1 MRIILA
7 FSVILSI
14 SVQGQSKLDSL
25 ELALEQTSTDS
36 TRIKLLHQLSDE
48 YSYEYPAKAQ
58 ELLQQAISLSEE
70 ANTPLLTIEG
80 LSKLGHFLALRS
92 SYDSALNAFERALRL
107 SEKEDFDKGYSEA
120 LLGLGET
127 HWRQGNLKKAQEYQE
142 RNIEF
147 SRSIGNKEGIASSY
161 NTLGN
166 INNDVGEFTKAME
179 YYTSAANLF
188 EEIGNKRNT
197 SIALTNVGLIHQRL
211 ENYEKA
217 IDYYLAS
224 DSIFEQLEF
233 HRGNAYIASKL
244 ATVYKN
250 LEQYEKSLSY
260 SQRALTAYEKLGGR
274 SAIAEIKHNVGNLY
288 WEQKKYEEA
297 LPYYLEARAINLE
310 IGDSMAVALNTQ
322 SVGGTYFQLDQSDKA
337 LQYLEEALTIAKA
350 TGAKLTIMD
359 SYETLSAVHFDQQNF
374 QSAYENLSQ
383 FIKLRDSLYTIE
395 KRDLAS
401 EIEAK
406 YQNEAKQN
414 EIDLLESE
422 NTLQALQIE
431 KRQNERNG
439 LIIISIVI
447 LIVLALIINQ
457 YRIKQASNKQLKE
470 LDQIK
475 STFFENIS
483 HEFRTPLSLI
493 LAPVKD
499 RMKQPLEE
507 GDEHLFNTVIKNA
520 ENLDELIKQLLD
532 LAKLEKDKYDLRL
545 EPVESSG
552 FFKVITASYESLA
565 AVKQITFDIEIP
577 DEDQWLELDKDLLRK
592 ICNNLL
598 SNAFKFTPADGHVR
612 FRLTYDENLIIDV
625 SDTGPGIPTKDQERI
640 FDRFSQVDGPHATG
654 TGIGLALTREL
665 VEASGGTIKLTSK
678 VGEGSSFEV
687 SIPVNPVSAQESDS
701 SEVLSEQA
709 HDVVE
714 NTFALSEKEQTLL
727 IIEDNADLRT
737 YLSSLFQEEYN
748 IHSAID
754 GKKGIDAAKEIIPDL
769 VISDIMMDEMDGLE
783 VCRSL
788 KSNEETDHIPIILL
802 TARSDQQTKL
812 EGLKQGADAYILKP
826 FESEELRATVHNLI
840 EQRQKLRARYT
851 STPDNGESS
860 QVETPPFVLK
870 CEKIVHDNLSNDSF
884 TADDFSR
891 EIGMSRMQ
899 VHRKLKAMT
908 DLSTT
913 AFIRHHRLIEA
924 KSLLEKGEPV
934 SQVAYAVGF
943 SSLSYFSK
951 VFKEHYG
958 ILPSEH
964 ASQTF

>member
-14 SVQGQSKLDSL
+14 SAQSQSKLDSL
-25 ELALEQTSTDS
+25 ETAFEQTTIDS
-36 TRIKLLHQLSDE
+36 TRVKLLHQLFDE
-48 YSYEYPAKAQ
+48 YSYEFPAKAK
-58 ELLQQAISLSEE
+58 EILQQAIELSQE
-70 ANTPLLTIEG
+70 ANTSFLTVEG
-80 LSKLGHFLALRS
+80 FNKLGHFLAIRS
-92 SYDSALNAFERALRL
+92 SYDSALSAFESALL
-107 SEKEDFDKGYSEA
+107 LAEEVEFDRGYSEA

-127 HWRQGNLKKAQEYQE
+127 YWRQGNLKKAQEYQE

-147 SRSIGNKEGIASSY
+147 SQSIDNTEGIAGSY

-166 INNDVGEFTKAME
+166 INNDLGEYTKAME
-179 YYTSAANLF
+179 YYTSAAKLF
-188 EEIGNKRNT
+188 EELGNKRNT
-197 SIALTNVGLIHQRL
+197 SIALTNIGVIHQKL

-224 DSIFEQLEF
+224 DSIFEQLQF
-233 HRGNAYIASKL
+233 HRGNAFISSRL

-250 LEQYEKSLSY
+250 LGKFEESLSY
-260 SQRALTAYEKLGGR
+260 SQKALAGFEKLGGR
-274 SAIAEIKHNVGNLY
+274 SDIAEIKHNVGNLY
-288 WEQKKYEEA
+288 WEQQKYDEA

-310 IGDSMAVALNTQ
+310 IGDSMAVALN
-322 SVGGTYFQLDQSDKA
+322 SRSIGGTYFQLDQSDKA
-337 LQYLEEALTIAKA
+337 LEYLEEALTIGKA
-350 TGAKLTIMD
+350 TGAKLSIMD
-359 SYETLSAVHFDQQNF
+359 SYETLSAVYFKKQDFKKAYQN
-374 QSAYENLSQ
+374 QSL

-439 LIIISIVI
+439 LIILSIAI
-447 LIVLALIINQ
+447 LIALALFINQ
-457 YRIKQASNKQLKE
+457 YSIKQKSNKQLKE

-499 RMKQPLEE
+499 RMNQPLKE
-507 GDEHLFNTVIKNA
+507 GDEHLFSTIIKNA

-532 LAKLEKDKYDLRL
+532 LAKLEKGKYDLQL
-545 EPVESSG
+545 EPVEASG

-565 AVKQITFDIEIP
+565 AVKQITFDVEIT
-577 DEDQWLELDKDLLRK
+577 DEEQWLELDKDLLRK
-592 ICNNLL
+592 ICSNLL
-598 SNAFKFTPADGHVR
+598 SNAFKFTPAGGSVR
-612 FRLTYDENLIIDV
+612 FRLTIDKNLKIDV
-625 SDTGPGIPTKDQERI
+625 SDTGPGVPTKDQERI
-640 FDRFSQVDGPHATG
+640 FDRFSQVEGPHATG

-665 VEASGGTIKLTSK
+665 VEASGGTIKLISK

-687 SIPVNPVSAQESDS
+687 SIPVNPVPAQEMDQ
-701 SEVLSEQA
+701 SEVLSEQERDIA
-709 HDVVE
+709 E
-714 NTFALSEKEQTLL
+714 NTFASSEKEQTLL
-727 IIEDNADLRT
+727 IIEDNEDLRS
-737 YLSSLFQEEYN
+737 YLSDLFLEEYN
-748 IHSAID
+748 IHSAVD
-754 GKKGIDAAKEIIPDL
+754 GKEGIDLAKEIIPDL
-769 VISDIMMDEMDGLE
+769 VISDIMMAEMDGLE
-783 VCRSL
+783 VCKSL
-788 KSNEETDHIPIILL
+788 KSNVETDHIPIILL

-812 EGLKQGADAYILKP
+812 EGLKQGADAYLLKP

-851 STPDNGESS
+851 STKDDEEPT
-860 QVETPPFVLK
+860 QVVPPPFVQK
-870 CEKIVHDNLSNDSF
+870 CESIVHEHLSDDSF

-913 AFIRHHRLIEA
+913 AFIRHHRLIVA

-964 ASQTF
+964 TSQAS

>member
-14 SVQGQSKLDSL
+14 SAQGQSKLDSL
-25 ELALEQTSTDS
+25 ETAFEQTTVDS
-36 TRIKLLHQLSDE
+36 TRVKLLHQLFDE
-48 YSYEYPAKAQ
+48 YSYEFPSKAK
-58 ELLQQAISLSEE
+58 EILQQAIELSQE
-70 ANTPLLTIEG
+70 ANTTLLTVEG
-80 LSKLGHFLALRS
+80 FNKLGHFLAIRS
-92 SYDSALNAFERALRL
+92 SYDSAMSAFESALL
-107 SEKEDFDKGYSEA
+107 LAEEAEFDRGYSEA

-127 HWRQGNLKKAQEYQE
+127 YWRQGNLKKAQEYQE

-147 SRSIGNKEGIASSY
+147 SESIDNAEGIASSY

-166 INNDVGEFTKAME
+166 INNDLGEYTKAME
-179 YYTSAANLF
+179 YYTSAAKLF
-188 EEIGNKRNT
+188 EELGNKRNT
-197 SIALTNVGLIHQRL
+197 SIALTNIGVIHQKL

-224 DSIFEQLEF
+224 DSIFEQLQF
-233 HRGNAYIASKL
+233 HRGNAFISSRL

-250 LEQYEKSLSY
+250 MGQFEESLSY
-260 SQRALTAYEKLGGR
+260 SQKALAGFEKLGGR
-274 SAIAEIKHNVGNLY
+274 SDIAEIKHNVGNLY
-288 WEQKKYEEA
+288 WEQQKYDEA

-310 IGDSMAVALNTQ
+310 IGDSMAVTLN
-322 SVGGTYFQLDQSDKA
+322 SRSIGGTYLELDQLDKA
-337 LQYLEEALTIAKA
+337 LQYLEEALAIGKA
-350 TGAKLTIMD
+350 TGAKLSIMD
-359 SYETLSAVHFDQQNF
+359 SYETLSAVYSKKQDFKKAYQN
-374 QSAYENLSQ
+374 QSL

-395 KRDLAS
+395 KRDLAN

-422 NTLQALQIE
+422 NTLQALQIV

-439 LIIISIVI
+439 LIILSIVI
-447 LIVLALIINQ
+447 LIALALIINQ
-457 YRIKQASNKQLKE
+457 YRIKKASNKQLKE

-493 LAPVKD
+493 IAPLKD
-499 RMKQPLEE
+499 RINQPLEK
-507 GDEHLFNTVIKNA
+507 GDEHLLKTVIKNA

-532 LAKLEKDKYDLRL
+532 LAKLEKGRYDLRL
-545 EPVESSG
+545 EPVEASG
-552 FFKVITASYESLA
+552 FFKVIAASYESLA
-565 AVKQITFDIEIP
+565 AVRRITFDVEIP
-577 DEDQWLELDKDLLRK
+577 DEDQWLELDKDLVGK

-598 SNAFKFTPADGHVR
+598 GNAFKFTPAGGNVR
-612 FRLTYDENLIIDV
+612 FGMTYDGDLKISV
-625 SDTGPGIPTKDQERI
+625 SDTGPGISPQDEERI

-665 VEASGGTIKLTSK
+665 VDASGGTIKLISK

-687 SIPVNPVSAQESDS
+687 SIPFNPIPAQDMDPSGIHSNLEQGTESAFTSIS
-701 SEVLSEQA
+701 
-709 HDVVE
+709 
-714 NTFALSEKEQTLL
+714 TKEQTLL
-727 IIEDNADLRT
+727 IIEDNEDLRS
-737 YLSSLFQEEYN
+737 YLSGLFQEEYN
-748 IHSAID
+748 IHSAVD
-754 GKKGIDAAKEIIPDL
+754 GKEGIDVAKEIIPDL
-769 VISDIMMDEMDGLE
+769 VISDIMMAEMDGLE
-783 VCRSL
+783 VCKSL
-788 KSNEETDHIPIILL
+788 KSNVETDHIPIILL

-812 EGLKQGADAYILKP
+812 EGLKQGADSYILKP
-826 FESEELRATVHNLI
+826 FESEELRVTVHNLI

-851 STPDNGESS
+851 NDDESS
-860 QVETPPFVLK
+860 HSETPPFVQK
-870 CEKIVHDNLSNDSF
+870 CESIVQDYLSDDSF
-884 TADDFSR
+884 TVDDFSR

-913 AFIRHHRLIEA
+913 AFIRHHRMIAA

-958 ILPSEH
+958 LLPSEH
-964 ASQTF
+964 ASHVS